1 MFGFSCLERRD
12 DRPVGAFAA
21 LGGLGAEGDRHG
33 LTGGGSGTATAAE
46 AGAELEAL
54 SLLEEQAVS
63 TSAAA
68 IAVAAI
74 ALRSAVRGDWFM
86 SWPSLS

>member
-1 MFGFSCLERRD
+1 
-12 DRPVGAFAA
+12 
-21 LGGLGAEGDRHG
+21 
-33 LTGGGSGTATAAE
+33 
-46 AGAELEAL
+46 L
-54 SLLEEQAVS
+54 SLLEEQALS

-74 ALRSAVRGDWFM
+74 ALRTAVRGDLIM

>member
-1 MFGFSCLERRD
+1 VL
-12 DRPVGAFAA
+12 
-21 LGGLGAEGDRHG
+21 
-33 LTGGGSGTATAAE
+33 
-46 AGAELEAL
+46 AL
-54 SLLEEQAVS
+54 SLLEEQALS

-74 ALRSAVRGDWFM
+74 ALRTAVRGDLIM